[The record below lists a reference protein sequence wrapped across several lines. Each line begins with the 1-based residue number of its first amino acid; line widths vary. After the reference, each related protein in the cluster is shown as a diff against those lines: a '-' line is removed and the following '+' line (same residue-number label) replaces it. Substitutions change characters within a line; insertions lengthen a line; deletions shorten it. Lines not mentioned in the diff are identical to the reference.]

1 MIKGKSKKHEK
12 QRSSTVTWSQFVV
25 TILITIALAVVL
37 DFGHRAAVS
46 ADLQREARR
55 LEHKVATLEAENLA
69 LQVQQEW
76 VQTDDYVEEWART
89 EGIMVLYGETPVV
102 PVPADQAAPVERAA
116 IPAPPSESIKTPSEE
131 TSDHWQE
138 WWTLFFDAGE

>member
-1 MIKGKSKKHEK
+1 MVKGKNKKLEN

-25 TILITIALAVVL
+25 TILITMALTVVL

-46 ADLQREARR
+46 ADLQREAQR
-55 LEHKVATLEAENLA
+55 LEHKVATLEAENRA

-89 EGIMVLYGETPVV
+89 EGIMVLYVETPVV

-116 IPAPPSESIKTPSEE
+116 IPAPPSESIKALSEE